1 MTATDPGP
9 RPGSVRVRRVASPAM
24 STPAPTDPEA
34 LAPSPDSIL
43 LTGRCA
49 LVTGAARGI
58 GKASALALARFG
70 ADVAVCDR
78 LGDEL
83 AGDEQRVPS
92 FPEDDY
98 ANSAKA
104 GERTLEDLINELRST
119 HESAKTL
126 FQSFPDEV
134 LLRTGEGF
142 KGPYSVASIGFII
155 PGHQR
160 WHFDVIKEKYLTL
173 V

>member
-1 MTATDPGP
+1 MKLSELKELPEYFDRYIRKCDDVDIIQAMQTSIEELNEIPLEEWKKIGNKTYEPGKWNIK
-9 RPGSVRVRRVASPAM
+9 
-24 STPAPTDPEA
+24 D
-34 LAPSPDSIL
+34 IL
-43 LTGRCA
+43 QHLIDTERIFSYRA
-49 LVTGAARGI
+49 LVFAR
-58 GKASALALARFG
+58 
-70 ADVAVCDR
+70 
-78 LGDEL
+78 
-83 AGDEQRVPS
+83 GDEQRVPS

-104 GERTLEDLINELRST
+104 GERSLEDLIHELRST

-126 FQSFPDEV
+126 FQSFPEEV

-142 KGPYSVASIGFII
+142 KGPYSVASIGFIM

-160 WHFDVIKEKYLTL
+160 WHFEVIKEKYLTL